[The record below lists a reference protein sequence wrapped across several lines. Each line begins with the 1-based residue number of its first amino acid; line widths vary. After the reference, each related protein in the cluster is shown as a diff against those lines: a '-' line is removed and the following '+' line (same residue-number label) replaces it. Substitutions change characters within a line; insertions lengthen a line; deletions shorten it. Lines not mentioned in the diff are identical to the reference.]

1 MNTLDALYREFLKL
15 GFVVLR
21 QAADAGDAVWV
32 AAEIEL
38 LHNVPSLI
46 GEANPKRHEYFWQ
59 KERTAYLEWVNAPG
73 RGLQRSRMATYYE
86 PIWKEM
92 EGIVSALCD
101 KQKGS
106 A

>member
-1 MNTLDALYREFLKL
+1 LNALDPLYRELLKL
-15 GFVVLR
+15 GFMVLR
-21 QAADAGDAVWV
+21 QAAEADDAAWI

-59 KERTAYLEWVNAPG
+59 QERMAYLEWVNAPG
-73 RGLQRSRMATYYE
+73 RELQRSRMATYYE

-92 EGIVSALCD
+92 EGIVSVLRT
-101 KQKGS
+101 
-106 A
+106 